1 MVNNKSKR
9 RYPRVMTN
17 GDVVG
22 IKKTLKQYSKL
33 LTEKKKIEERTLS
46 SINHFMNHTSH
57 TSHTLNMNVG
67 GNNNKQKKS
76 RKYRRR
82 NKTSNLNK
90 KTKKRVMFNI

>member
-22 IKKTLKQYSKL
+22 IKKTLKQYSNL

-46 SINHFMNHTSH
+46 SINHFMNHMSHTSH

-76 RKYRRR
+76 RK
-82 NKTSNLNK
+82 
-90 KTKKRVMFNI
+90 

>member
-22 IKKTLKQYSKL
+22 IKKTLKQYSNL

-46 SINHFMNHTSH
+46 SINHFMNHMSH

-76 RKYRRR
+76 RKYIR
-82 NKTSNLNK
+82 NTQRKPNK

>member
-33 LTEKKKIEERTLS
+33 LTEKKKIEERTLN
-46 SINHFMNHTSH
+46 SINHFMNHMSH
-57 TSHTLNMNVG
+57 TSHTSLNMNVG
-67 GNNNKQKKS
+67 GNKNKQTKC
-76 RKYRRR
+76 RKYRR
-82 NKTSNLNK
+82 NKPSNPNK

>member
-46 SINHFMNHTSH
+46 SINHFMNHMSH
-57 TSHTLNMNVG
+57 TSHTINMNVG
-67 GNNNKQKKS
+67 GNKKMQSKS
-76 RKYRRR
+76 RKYIR
-82 NKTSNLNK
+82 NKPSNLNK

>member
-17 GDVVG
+17 GDIVG
-22 IKKTLKQYSKL
+22 IKKTLNQYSKL

-46 SINHFMNHTSH
+46 SINNFMNHTLH
-57 TSHTLNMNVG
+57 TSLNMNVG
-67 GNNNKQKKS
+67 GNKNKQTKS
-76 RKYRRR
+76 RKYRR
-82 NKTSNLNK
+82 NKPSKPN

>member
-33 LTEKKKIEERTLS
+33 LTEKKKIEERTLN
-46 SINHFMNHTSH
+46 SINHFMNDTSH

-67 GNNNKQKKS
+67 GNNNKQTKC
-76 RKYRRR
+76 RKYRRNTQR
-82 NKTSNLNK
+82 KPNK

>member
-17 GDVVG
+17 GDIVG

-57 TSHTLNMNVG
+57 TSHTIDMNVG

-76 RKYRRR
+76 RKYRRNTQR
-82 NKTSNLNK
+82 KPNK

>member
-22 IKKTLKQYSKL
+22 IKKTLKQYSNL

-57 TSHTLNMNVG
+57 TLNMNVG

-76 RKYRRR
+76 RKYIR
-82 NKTSNLNK
+82 NTQRKPNK